1 MIFSG
6 KLWTSILMILNPVFF
21 KRRQL
26 LSCSDVIF
34 CPCDLILEYYI
45 LQGDEANLF
54 RSLGWVGGQNRN
66 VLNSLTPEISTQ
78 KMQNPW
84 NWGVGGNE
92 SVVHRNQFWSVNF
105 TLTLYYVRHF
115 LSVFLDILIRREIIV
130 IFLWHIKVLIR
141 LAIFFY
147 LINELLYP
155 YIV

>member
-1 MIFSG
+1 MNIYSHD
-6 KLWTSILMILNPVFF
+6 LEPWFF

-34 CPCDLILEYYI
+34 SSCDLILEYFI

-54 RSLGWVGGQNRN
+54 GSLGWVGGQHRN

-115 LSVFLDILIRREIIV
+115 LSVFFDILIRREIIV